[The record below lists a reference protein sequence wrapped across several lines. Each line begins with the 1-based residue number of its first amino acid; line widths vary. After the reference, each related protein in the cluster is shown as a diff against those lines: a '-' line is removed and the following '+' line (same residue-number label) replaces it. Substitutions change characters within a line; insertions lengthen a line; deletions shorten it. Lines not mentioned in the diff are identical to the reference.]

1 MERVDLLD
9 AFSRE
14 IEVLELTD
22 DTMIYAIDQKN
33 EIKDVCSIE
42 KMDLKSRQVERLISL
57 DYTRL
62 WESFR
67 TYSQMPDFFYAV
79 NVLQDY
85 RLRLRKIDKRTW
97 ENTTDFLINPEG
109 EIINIYSLNEDY
121 MIITDEVKGGP
132 EVFETYGLKD
142 CGKRYVN
149 VRYLYEIATAKKYP
163 IKDSHFDSLTEDIF
177 VRPFGGHM
185 SVIYEAFY
193 KNEERDDKN
202 GESAI
207 LWVPVRD
214 FIDRV
219 KAGLDAGFL
228 TVAKAGDGGFDYV
241 RIVEAG
247 QDQVLFRRRDR
258 TRRWEEIIRCTLD
271 FQRTPAY
278 ELLAGYEVPEGG
290 RVIYDPGQRQVYWSL
305 DQEDG
310 ESCPVICLT
319 DPGRSL
325 DYDGQ
330 YGTFATMFGTDWLVT
345 TYYDQVFVKEYEY
358 HEYVAVHDLK
368 NRTVETFAGR
378 FEKGLNVLV
387 LLRSFLAL

>member
-1 MERVDLLD
+1 MECVDLLD

-85 RLRLRKIDKRTW
+85 RVRLRKIDKKTW

-121 MIITDEVKGGP
+121 MIITDEVKAAP
-132 EVFETYGLKD
+132 EVFEKYGLKD
-142 CGKRYVN
+142 LGRRYVN

-163 IKDSHFDSLTEDIF
+163 IKDSRFDSLTEDIF
-177 VRPFGGHM
+177 VRPFGGTM
-185 SVIYEAFY
+185 SVIYEVFY
-193 KNEERDDKN
+193 KSEENDDKH
-202 GESAI
+202 GKSAI
-207 LWVPVRD
+207 LWVPVQD
-214 FIDRV
+214 FIRRIKDG
-219 KAGLDAGFL
+219 KDAGFFTL
-228 TVAKAGDGGFDYV
+228 ARAGDDGFDYV
-241 RIVEAG
+241 RLVEAKKE
-247 QDQVLFRRRDR
+247 QVVFRRRDLS
-258 TRRWEEIIRCTLD
+258 RRWEEIVCCTLD
-271 FQRTPAY
+271 AGKAPEY
-278 ELLAGYEVPEGG
+278 EILAGYEVPEGG
-290 RVIYDPGQRQVYWSL
+290 RICYDLPEKQVYWYP
-305 DQEDG
+305 EDG
-310 ESCPVICLT
+310 ALRKVLCLT
-319 DPGRSL
+319 APEHSL
-325 DYDGQ
+325 DYDGK
-330 YGTFATMFGTDWLVT
+330 YGDFAAMFGEEWLVT

-358 HEYVAVHDLK
+358 HEYVAIHDLK